1 MPFQTHLIGPLES
14 RYPVRSAKLFLFA
27 FSFFLFLSVAKGAS
41 TLPVI
46 TSATSASG
54 KAESSFSY
62 QITATNVPT
71 SYGATGL
78 PTGLRV
84 NTRTGVISG
93 TPTAAGT
100 SRLTLSAANRSG
112 KGTATLTLTIS
123 AEPPVITSG
132 TTASGKVGSAFSY
145 HMTATNAPTS
155 YGASG
160 LPAGLSVNSS
170 TGLISGT
177 PTAAA
182 TSTVTL
188 SATNSTGTGGA
199 TLTLS
204 IAAAL
209 PVITSA
215 TSASGKVGSAFSYQ
229 ITATNSP
236 TSYGATGLPAG
247 LTVSSTTGL
256 ISGTPTGAATS
267 TVTLSAINSGGTGN
281 VTLTLTIAA
290 ALPVI
295 TSATSA
301 TGTVGT
307 SFSYQITATNTPT
320 SYGATGLPAGLTVS
334 STTGLISG
342 TPTAAATSTV
352 TLSAVNIG
360 GTGNATLTLSIAA
373 ALPVITSATSASG
386 KVGSALSYQITA
398 TNAPTSY
405 GATGLPAGLTVSS
418 TTGLISGTPTA
429 AATSTVTLSATN
441 GAGTGNAT
449 LTLSIAAALPVITS
463 ATSASGIVGT
473 AFSYQITATNTPTSY
488 GAAGLPACLTLS
500 STTGL
505 ISGTPTAAAT
515 STVTL
520 SATNSGGTGSATLTL
535 TIGVGVPSLTSLS
548 PASALVGSGAQT
560 LSLTGTNFLA
570 TSTVTYNAVAH
581 AATFVSSTQLAISLS
596 ATDVATIGTY
606 PVAATNPGQGGG
618 ASNSLSFSVKGA
630 VVSLSTTSLSF
641 GNEALEVTSS
651 SQVVTL
657 NNTGSASLT
666 ISSLAFTGADASDFT
681 EADTCGSSV
690 AAGGTCTIAVMF
702 TPAAA
707 GTRTATL
714 SINDN
719 ATVNPQSVALSGSG
733 VHDVMLSWAAST
745 TPGILGYYVY
755 RGTAAGGESSTP
767 LNSTP
772 ISSTSF
778 TDESVTAGTTYYYL
792 VTAVASNDVTQSPA
806 SNEASA
812 SVPTP

>member
-1 MPFQTHLIGPLES
+1 MSFQTHPVDPLES

-27 FSFFLFLSVAKGAS
+27 FSFFLFLTVAKGAS

-54 KAESSFSY
+54 KVESSFSY
-62 QITATNVPT
+62 QITATNSPS

-100 SRLTLSAANRSG
+100 SRLTLSVTNRSG

-123 AEPPVITSG
+123 AEPPVITSA
-132 TTASGKVGSAFSY
+132 TSASGKVGSAFSY
-145 HMTATNAPTS
+145 HITATNAPTS

-160 LPAGLSVNSS
+160 LPGGLSVNSS

-188 SATNSTGTGGA
+188 SATNSTGTGNA

-256 ISGTPTGAATS
+256 ISGTPTAAATS
-267 TVTLSAINSGGTGN
+267 TVTLSATNSTGTGN
-281 VTLTLTIAA
+281 TTLTLSIAA
-290 ALPVI
+290 AMPVI

-301 TGTVGT
+301 SGTVG
-307 SFSYQITATNTPT
+307 SAFSYQIAATNTPT

-334 STTGLISG
+334 SSTGLISG
-342 TPTAAATSTV
+342 TPTAPATSTV
-352 TLSAVNIG
+352 TLGATNST
-360 GTGNATLTLSIAA
+360 GTGNATLTFTIAA
-373 ALPVITSATSASG
+373 CLPT
-386 KVGSALSYQITA
+386 
-398 TNAPTSY
+398 
-405 GATGLPAGLTVSS
+405 
-418 TTGLISGTPTA
+418 
-429 AATSTVTLSATN
+429 
-441 GAGTGNAT
+441 
-449 LTLSIAAALPVITS
+449 
-463 ATSASGIVGT
+463 
-473 AFSYQITATNTPTSY
+473 
-488 GAAGLPACLTLS
+488 
-500 STTGL
+500 
-505 ISGTPTAAAT
+505 
-515 STVTL
+515 
-520 SATNSGGTGSATLTL
+520 
-535 TIGVGVPSLTSLS
+535 LTSLS
-548 PASALVGSGAQT
+548 PASALVGSGTQT
-560 LSLTGTNFLA
+560 LTLTGTNFLA

-581 AATFVSSTQLAISLS
+581 AATFVSSTQLTISLS
-596 ATDVATIGTY
+596 ATDVAAIGAY
-606 PVAATNPGQGGG
+606 PVVVTNTGQGGG
-618 ASNSLSFSVKGA
+618 ASSSISFTVTGP
-630 VVSLSTTSLSF
+630 VVSLSPTSLSF
-641 GNEALEVTSS
+641 GNEALEMTSS

-657 NNTGSASLT
+657 SNTGNTSLT
-666 ISSLAFTGADASDFT
+666 LSSLTFAGVDASDFT
-681 EADTCGSSV
+681 EANTCGSSV

-707 GTRTATL
+707 GSRSAAL

-719 ATVNPQSVALSGSG
+719 AGASPQSVSLSGSG
-733 VHDVMLSWAAST
+733 IHDVMLSWAAST

-755 RGTAAGGESSTP
+755 RGTTSGGESSTP

-772 ISSTSF
+772 LSSSSF
-778 TDESVTAGTTYYYL
+778 TDESVTAGATYYYL

-812 SVPTP
+812 TVPTP